1 MLFKK
6 FLPMRIGTHWQ
17 NIGNRYYTL
26 VTINKSLVEVNMCKL
41 LRSKIYKCFGRT
53 LPVIDNQYLTNQY
66 LYIIPL
72 CCLCHVF
79 FIDFVSRVFQI
90 ASRGREFPLGGLEI
104 LLGQFFLLGLGIWWG
119 IVLTTGFF
127 IRKSF
132 IEKLASKSFLKV
144 KKLSKF

>member
-26 VTINKSLVEVNMCKL
+26 VTVNKSLVEVNMCKL

-79 FIDFVSRVFQI
+79 FIDFVSRVFSNNSNRKGI
-90 ASRGREFPLGGLEI
+90 PSWWTGDFAGAIFFTRTEN
-104 LLGQFFLLGLGIWWG
+104 LLL
-119 IVLTTGFF
+119 
-127 IRKSF
+127 RN
-132 IEKLASKSFLKV
+132 
-144 KKLSKF
+144 